1 MTTGRRPLR
10 RPDVEDL
17 VGRAPPSTRPTA
29 WDFIRRMHRWGR
41 GCGAR
46 VSAWLT
52 PDQVASGALSLGYA
66 MMIAALQG
74 MTCDTSLLYG
84 HGANAF
90 ATYPG
95 LTRGKKA
102 NHLWLPLAVIESEDT
117 RARLGD
123 ARTEEERLERAVDA
137 FARYL
142 GQSRPDAMVS
152 DLLHERRPRPRL
164 SCCRRIAHPRR
175 QGRRGTRPV
184 DHRPQPTPARS
195 PTTAA

>member
-1 MTTGRRPLR
+1 
-10 RPDVEDL
+10 
-17 VGRAPPSTRPTA
+17 
-29 WDFIRRMHRWGR
+29 
-41 GCGAR
+41 
-46 VSAWLT
+46 
-52 PDQVASGALSLGYA
+52 
-66 MMIAALQG
+66 
-74 MTCDTSLLYG
+74 MTCDTSLLYEY
-84 HGANAF
+84 GANAF

-152 DLLHERRPRPRL
+152 TCSTNRRPRPRL
-164 SCCRRIAHPRR
+164 SCRRRIA
-175 QGRRGTRPV
+175 
-184 DHRPQPTPARS
+184 PTPSGPARHAPGRPPS
-195 PTTAA
+195 TTNASTKPNHSSVSTS